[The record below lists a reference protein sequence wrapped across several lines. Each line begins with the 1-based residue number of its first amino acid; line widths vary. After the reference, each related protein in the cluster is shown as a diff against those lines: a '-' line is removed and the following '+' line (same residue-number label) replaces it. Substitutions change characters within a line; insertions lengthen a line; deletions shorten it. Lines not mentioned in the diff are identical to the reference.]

1 MLIFISSWIPIDLFM
16 HMVSSFYS
24 VYSVAKTDSDIQVE
38 VRPFIHGMD
47 RTWSTFRYDVM
58 KKRQELESQITDD
71 KKDEYLKD
79 LFEFSEGKIVH
90 PEKHEMDR
98 VSRYLLNLR
107 EYKRFCGV
115 YNQFSEIRTRLT
127 NMFTDI
133 AEEDG
138 FQVYRKVHQVLSNAC
153 TMEKVDEGER
163 LLSQIQ

>member
-1 MLIFISSWIPIDLFM
+1 M
-16 HMVSSFYS
+16 HMVFSFYS

-38 VRPFIHGMD
+38 VRPMIRGMD
-47 RTWSTFRYDVM
+47 HTWSTFRYDVE
-58 KKRQELESQITDD
+58 KKRQELESQITDE
-71 KKDEYLKD
+71 KKGEYLKD
-79 LFEFSEGKIVH
+79 LFELSERKEVH

-115 YNQFSEIRTRLT
+115 YNQFSEIRTKLT

-133 AEEDG
+133 SEEEG
-138 FQVYRKVHQVLSNAC
+138 YQVYRKVNQVLSNAC
-153 TMEKVDEGER
+153 SMQKVDEGEQ